1 MNVGVNQPLLE
12 FKMMNRLA
20 KIFSAAKGH
29 CLLRYFSAV
38 N

>member
-12 FKMMNRLA
+12 FKVLNMSA
-20 KIFSAAKGH
+20 KIFSAAQRH